1 MLQESE
7 IYQKCIRP
15 PPNRTVFE
23 SESPPPYRSSSAG
36 LLGSLGSSSSSSSD
50 WSTGSAPLVVRCHSL
65 SSKRPNEPAGS
76 SQKTDLFQ
84 RTVNKIFTG
93 KKNQPPSAPTLPP
106 VVVVPNRTRRISEQP
121 ARTKPNM

>member
-1 MLQESE
+1 MFQESE

-36 LLGSLGSSSSSSSD
+36 LLGSLNSSSSTSSD
-50 WSTGSAPLVVRCHSL
+50 WSAGSTPLVVRCHSL
-65 SSKRPNEPAGS
+65 SSKRPNEPAAP
-76 SQKTDLFQ
+76 SQKTDFL

-93 KKNQPPSAPTLPP
+93 KKNQPASAPTLPP
-106 VVVVPNRTRRISEQP
+106 VVIVPSRTKQVNEKP
-121 ARTKPNM
+121 ARTKPM